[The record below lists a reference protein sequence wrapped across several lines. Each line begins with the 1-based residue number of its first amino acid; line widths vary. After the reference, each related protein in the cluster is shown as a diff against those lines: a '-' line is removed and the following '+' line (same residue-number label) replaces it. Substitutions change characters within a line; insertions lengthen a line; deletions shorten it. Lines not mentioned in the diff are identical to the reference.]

1 MHSIFAVILSLGL
14 FIARLSVEY
23 LAKMSVVGTLFYDE
37 YIVLSRILTH
47 VLPSY
52 WKS

>member
-1 MHSIFAVILSLGL
+1 MVLLILILSLRL

-37 YIVLSRILTH
+37 YIILWRILTH